1 MEPIHTRR
9 EKVVVAFFS
18 IVAISVI
25 MLTGYR
31 LLADGGPKHE
41 VAHQEDQSA
50 ALVKRAADLEA
61 SLRTKP
67 EDVRTMV
74 SLGDTYLE
82 LRDSSRALPLFEKAE
97 RIAPGDAHVQMDLG
111 SLYLN
116 MGRSAAA
123 LEKYERA
130 FALAPNNGEVLL
142 NIAAIYGAQGNRDK
156 ARGALQALLATNAE
170 PSIKDAGR
178 KLLAKIEATQGYK

>member
-1 MEPIHTRR
+1 MEPTHTRR

-18 IVAISVI
+18 MVAISVTL
-25 MLTGYR
+25 LTGYR
-31 LLADGGPKHE
+31 LLASGGPKHE

-50 ALVKRAADLEA
+50 ALVKRAADFEA
-61 SLRTKP
+61 SLRTNP

-82 LRDSSRALPLFEKAE
+82 LRDSTRALPLFEKAE
-97 RIAPGDAHVQMDLG
+97 RIVPGDAHVQMDLG

-130 FALAPNNGEVLL
+130 FALAPDEGAVLL
-142 NIAAIYGAQGNRDK
+142 NIAVLHNAQGNRDK
-156 ARGALQALLATNAE
+156 ARGALQALLAMNTEA
-170 PSIKDAGR
+170 SIKDMGR
-178 KLLAKIEATQGYK
+178 KLLEKIEAAQGYK